1 MNKLD
6 DNITMMFMGKADENM
21 YEKAMEK
28 RDKMRVYVWFEEL
41 GYLEIII
48 DMEILAVAQ
57 FS

>member
-1 MNKLD
+1 MD

-48 DMEILAVAQ
+48 DMEILAIAQ